1 MGNFFSA
8 RILGVDGEIWVTNW
22 QKTRARSTVQRKKID
37 FFFILRLLAQI
48 FHSVIRWPLPSNW
61 AQPAVLCALN
71 PRQMR
76 SFCWAFLPWKTWQR
90 LRLIFWQSTS
100 SYNANQTPILIGL
113 DGPTLQDWKMPPFL
127 ANVALND
134 LKAVILKCTKAP
146 LRQTSKCY
154 MKKYTDNFV
163 ITKADFI
170 KCVEGFTKDPS
181 LIFGSSTQHV
191 TLVTATLTPGRV

>member
-8 RILGVDGEIWVTNW
+8 RILGVDGEIWVTNR
-22 QKTRARSTVQRKKID
+22 QKTRARSAVQRKKIEI
-37 FFFILRLLAQI
+37 FFYLRLLAQI
-48 FHSVIRWPLPSNW
+48 FHSAIRRPLQSNW
-61 AQPAVLCALN
+61 AQPAALCALN

-76 SFCWAFLPWKTWQR
+76 SFCWAFLPWKTWQCQ
-90 LRLIFWQSTS
+90 RLILWQSTS

-113 DGPTLQDWKMPPFL
+113 DGPTLQDCKMPPFL

-163 ITKADFI
+163 ITEADLLTFS
-170 KCVEGFTKDPS
+170 TKVVK
-181 LIFGSSTQHV
+181 LAVAEF
-191 TLVTATLTPGRV
+191 